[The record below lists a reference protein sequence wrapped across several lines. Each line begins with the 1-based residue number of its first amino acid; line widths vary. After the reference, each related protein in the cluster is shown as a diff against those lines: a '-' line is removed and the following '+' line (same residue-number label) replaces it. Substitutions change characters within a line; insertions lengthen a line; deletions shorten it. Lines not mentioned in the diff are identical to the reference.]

1 MNLLYFLFNSWI
13 TKAAKFGM
21 VGLLG
26 LIIDFSITYF
36 CKEKLRWNKFLAN
49 SLGFS
54 MAVVQNYFLNRI
66 WTFSNTDQHL
76 AVQFSKFLFV
86 AIAGL
91 VINNILLYFFL
102 RYTKGKYFYVC
113 KGAVIC
119 IVFIWNFL
127 ANAFYTFH

>member
-1 MNLLYFLFNSWI
+1 MNLDFLINPWI
-13 TKAAKFGM
+13 AKAIKFGM
-21 VGLLG
+21 VGTLG
-26 LIIDFSITYF
+26 LVIDFAVTYF
-36 CKEKLRWNKFLAN
+36 CKEKLKWNKFLAN
-49 SLGFS
+49 SIGFS
-54 MAVVQNYFLNRI
+54 LAVVQNYFLNRV

-86 AIAGL
+86 AIGGL

-102 RYTKGKYFYVC
+102 KYSKGKYFYVC
-113 KGAVIC
+113 KGAVVF